1 MSTDLDKTD
10 WETASLE
17 EYIPPHF
24 KGDQEN
30 AAAASTADA
39 SKESV
44 ATTEEAATSAD
55 ITSPAEIGV
64 DEPSISVEPTK
75 STEPDSIAEPSEEQL
90 PGTVSHCLNVSTW
103 LIEYTHVF
111 I

>member
-1 MSTDLDKTD
+1 MPKDLDKTD

-30 AAAASTADA
+30 AAAPSTADA

-44 ATTEEAATSAD
+44 ATTEAATTSAD
-55 ITSPAEIGV
+55 ITSPVEIGV

-75 STEPDSIAEPSEEQL
+75 SKEPDSIAEPSEEQL
-90 PGTVSHCLNVSTW
+90 PGTVYHYLKVSTW
-103 LIEYTHVF
+103 LLEYTHAL